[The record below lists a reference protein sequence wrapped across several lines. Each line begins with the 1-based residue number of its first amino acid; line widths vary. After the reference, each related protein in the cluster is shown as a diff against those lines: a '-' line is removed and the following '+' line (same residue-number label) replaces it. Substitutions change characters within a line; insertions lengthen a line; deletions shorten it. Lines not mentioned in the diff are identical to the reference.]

1 MNAPQAKNRFVQRCK
16 QLALGLSL
24 VGLAL
29 QVSAQ
34 TRVDDTWV
42 RATVAGQP
50 SSGAFMTVTASS
62 DSKLLSVQTPV
73 AKLVQIHEMSMKDD
87 VMKMQQV
94 DSVALP
100 AGKPV
105 SFDPNGYHIMLMN
118 LTGQIKDGDKV
129 PLTLTV
135 ENAKGEKESIQV
147 EAVAKAINTMDHG
160 TMMHDHSKMN

>member
-1 MNAPQAKNRFVQRCK
+1 MNAPQAKNRFTQRCK
-16 QLALGLSL
+16 QLVLGLSL
-24 VGLAL
+24 VGLAF

-34 TRVDDTWV
+34 TRVEDAWV

-50 SSGAFMTVTASS
+50 SSGAFMTVTASG
-62 DSKLLSVQTPV
+62 DSQLLSVQTPV

-94 DSVALP
+94 QSVALP
-100 AGKPV
+100 AGEAV
-105 SFDPNGYHIMLMN
+105 SFDPHGYHIMLMN
-118 LTGQIKDGDKV
+118 LTAQIKEGDKV

-135 ENAKGEKESIQV
+135 ESAKGEKETIEV
-147 EAVAKAINTMDHG
+147 EAVAKAIGTMDHG